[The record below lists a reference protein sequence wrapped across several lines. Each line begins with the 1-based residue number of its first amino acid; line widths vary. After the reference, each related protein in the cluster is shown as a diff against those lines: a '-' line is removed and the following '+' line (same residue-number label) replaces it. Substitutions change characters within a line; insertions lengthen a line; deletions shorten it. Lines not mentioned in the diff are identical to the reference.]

1 MATKQMEIDYKGQR
15 AADLLL
21 KLNGMSKER
30 VRAATVELAQST
42 QYLTKKDIA
51 AWRNAWQMAINIEN
65 PSRVRLYSIYTDTL
79 ADLHLS
85 GCIQQR
91 TEMVLQKAFRL
102 CSIKDN
108 KENLEATELLENKWY
123 KDFVRFALE
132 SVYWGHSLIQFG
144 DVINSPAPS
153 GRGQGGG
160 AYSFANV
167 EVVPRAHVIPEYGV
181 IVRTAGDEWK
191 KGINYRQGKISEWCI
206 EAGNPTDLGLLLKC
220 APHTISKRN
229 MTAYWD
235 TFGEM
240 FGMPMRIAKTM
251 SRDKA
256 EQAALQKALADMGA
270 AFYALFP
277 EGTDIEIKES
287 SRGDAF
293 EVYDR
298 RIILANDELSKGIL
312 GQTLTIQEGSGNRAL
327 GEIHLEVLKNI
338 VEADA
343 DFIRDIVNNKLL
355 PFMSMHGFPVEG
367 LRFEWDDTLD
377 LKPEV
382 QKEIEQ
388 MLLTAGYDIPAEYF
402 TQRYNIPI
410 AGKTTPQAGALRLMT
425 TPQAWENPDFFV

>member
-1 MATKQMEIDYKGQR
+1 MATKQTQIDFVGANNYSPTQKN
-15 AADLLL
+15 ADLLL
-21 KLNGMSKER
+21 KLKEMGKER

-51 AWRNAWQMAINIEN
+51 AWRSAWQIAINIDN
-65 PSRVRLYSIYTDTL
+65 PLRVRLYDIYTDTL
-79 ADLHLS
+79 ADLHLW

-91 TEMVLQKAFRL
+91 TQMVMQKAFRL
-102 CSIKDN
+102 INVKDK

-123 KDFVRFALE
+123 KDFMRFALE

-144 DVINSPAPS
+144 DVLD
-153 GRGQGGG
+153 GR
-160 AYSFANV
+160 AFANV
-167 EVVPRAHVIPEYGV
+167 ELVPRAHVIPEYGV
-181 IVRTAGDEWK
+181 IVRTAGDDWK
-191 KGINYRQGKISEWCI
+191 KGINYREGKISEWII
-206 EAGNPTDLGLLLKC
+206 EAGNPKDLGLLLKC

-229 MTAYWD
+229 MTAFWD

-277 EGTDIEIKES
+277 DGTDIEIKEN

-293 EVYDR
+293 EVYDK
-298 RIILANDELSKGIL
+298 RIDLANDEMSKGIL

-327 GEIHLEVLKNI
+327 GDIHLEVLQKI
-338 VEADA
+338 IDSDA
-343 DFIRDIVNNKLL
+343 DFIRDLVNNKLL
-355 PFMSMHGFPVEG
+355 PFMLMHGFPVEG

-377 LKPEV
+377 LKPDV
-382 QKEIEQ
+382 QKDIEQ

-402 TQRYNIPI
+402 TERYNIPI
-410 AGKTTPQAGALRLMT
+410 TGKTTPQAGALRFMA